1 MVSALEREPRQRR
14 LWGQIVARAWDDDCF
29 RQRLLAEPEAV
40 LQEAGMDV
48 PGGISVRVVEDGVG
62 GDDGVCLR
70 LPPRPSAVDF
80 IEDDLSVPGDG
91 PNEGF
96 GRMHNYPCACLSKGG
111 CRCKK

>member
-40 LQEAGMDV
+40 LREAGMDV
-48 PGGISVRVVEDGVG
+48 GSIPIRVVEDGVV

-96 GRMHNYPCACLSKGG
+96 GRMQKQLCFCLSKGD
-111 CRCKK
+111 CRCKR